1 MAEAWFWQRIVTPHM
16 AELAAALARQG
27 SEVIYVAEQPMSAD
41 RAEQGW
47 IVPQLPGVR
56 LELAATAKSS
66 ATLVASAPP
75 DSIHICQGLRGN
87 GLVRHAQSAI
97 KARGLRQWVVM
108 ETVDDAGWRG
118 AIKRLEYRRLFAIWR
133 QHLQGVL
140 AIGHTTPAWIT
151 ARGMPANRVFPFAYF
166 LGDLDLIKGLSP
178 PHPLAGEGLG
188 ERGEG
193 TEGLPEQRTCFRFI
207 FVGNFIEL
215 KRLDLLLDALRRIPD
230 QNFELAMIGSGP
242 LEPTLRAM
250 AAECL
255 PGRVHWLGRLPL
267 NQVPAEIAKADCL
280 VLPSRHDGWGAVVS
294 EALMVGTPVIC
305 SATCGS
311 AGVVR
316 ASGQGGVF
324 NSGDRSELIEQLARA
339 VAGGLVQEPDRV
351 ALAHW
356 ATCLG
361 AKAGAAYLANI
372 LHFVSGIGE
381 RPAPPW
387 GSAL

>member
-1 MAEAWFWQRIVTPHM
+1 M

-27 SEVIYVAEQPMSAD
+27 NEVTYVAEQLMSAD

-47 IVPQLPGVR
+47 MVPQLPGVR
-56 LELAATAKSS
+56 LEMAATEKSS
-66 ATLVASAPP
+66 ATLTASAPP

-118 AIKRLEYRRLFAIWR
+118 AIKRLEYRRLFAVWR

-140 AIGHTTPAWIT
+140 AIGHTMPAWVI
-151 ARGMPANRVFPFAYF
+151 ARGMSTDHVFPFAYF
-166 LGDLDLIKGLSP
+166 LRDLDLTKGLSP
-178 PHPLAGEGLG
+178 PGPPAGEGLG
-188 ERGEG
+188 ERG
-193 TEGLPEQRTCFRFI
+193 FRFI
-207 FVGNFIEL
+207 FVGQFIER
-215 KRLDLLLDALRRIPD
+215 KRLDLLLDALRHVPD
-230 QNFELAMIGSGP
+230 QDFELAMIGSGP
-242 LEPTLRAM
+242 LEPTLRAI

-305 SATCGS
+305 SNACGS
-311 AGVVR
+311 AGTVR
-316 ASGQGGVF
+316 ASGNGGVF
-324 NSGDRSELIEQLARA
+324 KSGDRGALIEHLARA
-339 VAGGLVQEPDRV
+339 VARGLVQEPDRV
-351 ALAHW
+351 TLANW

-372 LHFVSGIGE
+372 LHSANGMSKK
-381 RPAPPW
+381 PAPPW
-387 GSAL
+387 SKTL